1 MKNKIL
7 IIFLLILSGCAS
19 LKYPNWEKVN
29 ISMSC
34 VHNKPCVSK
43 GEQEK
48 CTDTDPANQ
57 CSTWFKKRATLVGAN
72 TALVDT
78 SSYTATYFQCE
89 AGLPPYKESG
99 HKDLKFNED
108 EYKSYLK
115 SGNNTVTGQAF
126 LTQNGGGVV
135 TCAGQNV
142 LMYPDTD
149 YFNQRDLE
157 IAKGCQLTNESSMN
171 LDLFKLSQC
180 DAQGNFDFHK
190 VPEGNYIITVNVS
203 WNVPT
208 VKSIGNYYYTD
219 NRTQGGPLRK
229 KITVQNG
236 EINRFIISR

>member
-57 CSTWFKKRATLVGAN
+57 CSNWFKKRATLVGAN

-89 AGLPPYKESG
+89 AGLPPYKENG
-99 HKDLKFNED
+99 HKDLKYNEED
-108 EYKSYLK
+108 YKSYLK
-115 SGNNTVTGQAF
+115 SGNNTVTGQSF

-135 TCAGQNV
+135 TCAGKYV

-149 YFNQRDLE
+149 FFNQRDLE
-157 IAKGCQLTNESSMN
+157 IAKGCQLTNAADFN
-171 LDLFKLSQC
+171 PNLFKYSQC

-190 VPEGNYIITVNVS
+190 VPEGNYIITTDVNWKVF
-203 WNVPT
+203 NIN
-208 VKSIGNYYYTD
+208 SIGNYYYID
-219 NRTQGGPLRK
+219 SQKQGGPLRK
-229 KITVQNG
+229 NIKVQNG
-236 EINRFIISR
+236 EINRFIVSY